1 MAHSFKSSTG
11 GKTFKVFAESS
22 SSGVYTYNKKAR
34 ASYCIK
40 NQCPINVN
48 VGSQGNLILFNKARL
63 LNANISRCIRTLEY
77 DNTELYINLI
87 TKLDLSGNLPIITD
101 LSGQAH
107 PVSIDASNNPLPP
120 YLTYDVD
127 PSGVL
132 FGDTICGINNYVR
145 FMVYDVS
152 YNLQSV
158 EAAERSEIPVIPEPV
173 LGQTNFT
180 LTDETTKSINIEG
193 ALTPASYSSI
203 NRSDI
208 RSVSVG
214 TNVTSIGDQAFQNAA
229 SLQSIIIPATVTSIG
244 NQAFQNAS
252 SLTTVIFDQRLKA
265 ALFAEGFKAVTFS
278 PPSSQLTSIGESA
291 FSSTSIISIEIPE
304 SVTSIGNYAFKD
316 ATQLISINIPNKV
329 TSIGYGTFWNASKL
343 ASIIIPSG
351 VTNIGDYAFQ
361 NASSLK
367 SIIIPTLVVSI
378 GSNSFKGCSGLTSAI
393 FEGISNLAILK
404 VTISNLPQNFFGAT
418 NVTISD
424 EYPTTFT
431 LTNGTKESID
441 IQGTLTVPSSIPI
454 SSIKSVSIGADI
466 TSIGD
471 QAFQNA
477 ASLQS
482 ITIPASVTS
491 IGNQAFQNA
500 SSLTTVI
507 FDQRLKAA
515 LFAEGFKA
523 VTFSPP
529 SSQLTSIGESAF
541 SSTSIISIEIP
552 ESVTSIGNYA
562 FKDATQLISINIPNK
577 VTSIGYGTFWNASK
591 LASIIIPSGVTNI
604 GDYAFQ
610 NASSL
615 KSIIIPTLVVSIGSN
630 SFKGCSG
637 LTSAIFEGISNLAI
651 LKVTISNL
659 PQNFFG
665 ATNVTISDEYPTG
678 PTGLTGNTGSTGST
692 GNTGSTGPTGHTGP
706 TGSTGSTGPTGHT
719 GHTGNT
725 GPTGSTGPT
734 GHTGPT
740 GSTGHTGPTGSTGTT
755 TFTLT
760 DDTTKGFNISGTLT
774 VPTSIPISS
783 IKSVSVGTDVTSI
796 GANAFNSAFNL
807 ESIIISSS
815 VTTIG
820 VNAFINTTNI
830 MSIHVDS
837 NNANF
842 SSDNFGVLFDKKI
855 TTLIQYPNGNKRTSY
870 TIPNNVTSIA
880 DYAFLFATS
889 LTSIEVPSSVISIGE
904 SAFQNMTSLKMIEVP
919 SSVTTIGNNVLY
931 GASSLQSIKVDPN
944 NVNYSSD
951 NFGVLFDKNKTTILQ
966 YPIGN
971 TQSSYI
977 IPNTITNIGA
987 NAFIYAKY
995 LQSITIPNT
1004 VTSIGANA
1012 FFGTSS
1018 LQIIE
1023 VPSSVTSI
1031 GDNAFTSATSLTSIT
1046 VNSNNTIYSSDNFGV
1061 LFDKKTNVLI
1071 QYPAGNTQT
1080 SYTIPNTITSIENYA
1095 FQQAPNLTSI
1105 TIPASVT
1112 NIGNYTFIS
1121 SGLTSVIFESPANLE
1136 TLKVSIGSNPT
1147 FFGSGPVTISADYPT
1162 GQTGQTGPTGHT
1174 GHTGQ
1179 TGSTGPTG
1187 PIITI
1192 LYPPSGI
1199 YPMNL

>member
-214 TNVTSIGDQAFQNAA
+214 TNV
-229 SLQSIIIPATVTSIG
+229 
-244 NQAFQNAS
+244 
-252 SLTTVIFDQRLKA
+252 
-265 ALFAEGFKAVTFS
+265 
-278 PPSSQLTSIGESA
+278 
-291 FSSTSIISIEIPE
+291 
-304 SVTSIGNYAFKD
+304 
-316 ATQLISINIPNKV
+316 
-329 TSIGYGTFWNASKL
+329 
-343 ASIIIPSG
+343 
-351 VTNIGDYAFQ
+351 
-361 NASSLK
+361 
-367 SIIIPTLVVSI
+367 
-378 GSNSFKGCSGLTSAI
+378 
-393 FEGISNLAILK
+393 
-404 VTISNLPQNFFGAT
+404 
-418 NVTISD
+418 
-424 EYPTTFT
+424 
-431 LTNGTKESID
+431 
-441 IQGTLTVPSSIPI
+441 
-454 SSIKSVSIGADI
+454 

-870 TIPNNVTSIA
+870 TIPNTVTSIA

>member
-40 NQCPINVN
+40 NKCPINVN
-48 VGSQGNLILFNKARL
+48 AGSQGNLILFNKARL

-152 YNLQSV
+152 YNLQAV

-180 LTDETTKSINIEG
+180 LTDETIKSINIEG

-424 EYPTTFT
+424 EYPT
-431 LTNGTKESID
+431 
-441 IQGTLTVPSSIPI
+441 
-454 SSIKSVSIGADI
+454 
-466 TSIGD
+466 
-471 QAFQNA
+471 
-477 ASLQS
+477 
-482 ITIPASVTS
+482 
-491 IGNQAFQNA
+491 
-500 SSLTTVI
+500 
-507 FDQRLKAA
+507 
-515 LFAEGFKA
+515 
-523 VTFSPP
+523 
-529 SSQLTSIGESAF
+529 
-541 SSTSIISIEIP
+541 
-552 ESVTSIGNYA
+552 
-562 FKDATQLISINIPNK
+562 
-577 VTSIGYGTFWNASK
+577 
-591 LASIIIPSGVTNI
+591 
-604 GDYAFQ
+604 
-610 NASSL
+610 
-615 KSIIIPTLVVSIGSN
+615 
-630 SFKGCSG
+630 
-637 LTSAIFEGISNLAI
+637 
-651 LKVTISNL
+651 
-659 PQNFFG
+659 
-665 ATNVTISDEYPTG
+665 G

-725 GPTGSTGPT
+725 GPTG
-734 GHTGPT
+734 HTGQTSP
-740 GSTGHTGPTGSTGTT
+740 T

-760 DDTTKGFNISGTLT
+760 DGTTQTTAATLGTLT
-774 VPTSIPISS
+774 LPSSIPKSS
-783 IKSVSVGTDVTSI
+783 IKSVSIGTDVTNI

-807 ESIIISSS
+807 QSLTISSS

-870 TIPNNVTSIA
+870 TIPNTVTSIG

-889 LTSIEVPSSVISIGE
+889 LQSIEVPLSVTTIGE
-904 SAFQNMTSLKMIEVP
+904 AAFQNMTSLKMIEVP
-919 SSVTTIGNNVLY
+919 SSVTSIGDNAFF
-931 GASSLQSIKVDPN
+931 GASSLQSIKVNSN
-944 NVNYSSD
+944 NINYSSD
-951 NFGVLFDKNKTTILQ
+951 NFGVLFDKKKTTLIQ
-966 YPIGN
+966 CPVGN
-971 TQSSYI
+971 TQMSYI
-977 IPNTITNIGA
+977 IPNTVTTIG
-987 NAFIYAKY
+987 NSAFVYSNF

-1004 VTSIGANA
+1004 ATSIGVNA
-1012 FFGTSS
+1012 FFGMSS
-1018 LQIIE
+1018 LQTIE
-1023 VPSSVTSI
+1023 LPSSVSSI
-1031 GDNAFTSATSLTSIT
+1031 GDNAFTSATSLTTIK
-1046 VNSNNTIYSSDNFGV
+1046 VDSNNPNYSSDNYGV
-1061 LFDKKTNVLI
+1061 LFNKTKTLI
-1071 QYPAGNTQT
+1071 FNIQREILKRH
-1080 SYTIPNTITSIENYA
+1080 IP
-1095 FQQAPNLTSI
+1095 
-1105 TIPASVT
+1105 
-1112 NIGNYTFIS
+1112 
-1121 SGLTSVIFESPANLE
+1121 
-1136 TLKVSIGSNPT
+1136 
-1147 FFGSGPVTISADYPT
+1147 
-1162 GQTGQTGPTGHT
+1162 
-1174 GHTGQ
+1174 
-1179 TGSTGPTG
+1179 
-1187 PIITI
+1187 
-1192 LYPPSGI
+1192 
-1199 YPMNL
+1199 